1 MIHLVIE
8 HLRTRLPDA
17 QWLFLL
23 TAYELDK
30 RDWQERRD
38 ILDRL
43 SINKKASTVVPLTEG
58 LAKLGLIETQKVRT
72 GPTITSCQIRLT
84 RDGRAEIQAAFKL
97 AALAATTTPTLNP
110 LTH

>member
-23 TAYELDK
+23 TAYELNR

-43 SINKKASTVVPLTEG
+43 SINKKASTIVPLTEG
-58 LAKLGLIETQKVRT
+58 LTKLGLIETQKVRT

-84 RDGRAEIQAAFKL
+84 PHGRAEIQAAFKL
-97 AALAATTTPTLNP
+97 AALAGKPTPVP
-110 LTH
+110 A

>member
-23 TAYELDK
+23 TAYELNR

-43 SINKKASTVVPLTEG
+43 SINKKASTIVPLTEG
-58 LAKLGLIETQKVRT
+58 LTKLGLIETKKTRS
-72 GPTITSCQIRLT
+72 GPNITSCQIRLT
-84 RDGRAEIQAAFKL
+84 PHGRAEIQAAIKL
-97 AALAATTTPTLNP
+97 ATLAGKPTPVP
-110 LTH
+110 A

>member
-23 TAYELDK
+23 TAYELNR

-43 SINKKASTVVPLTEG
+43 SINKKPSTIVPLTEG

-84 RDGRAEIQAAFKL
+84 PHGRAEIQAAFKL
-97 AALAATTTPTLNP
+97 ATLGKQTQLTPEP